1 MRNIDRYLRR
11 FYRLFNIKPI
21 QLDYP
26 DNMDEFYPEIT
37 DEMYIK
43 LLLLNIKSWRSD
55 YILVSTNKTNLKGEI
70 LSDCCFMI
78 DGLIKS
84 PEKNKII
91 KKVQK
96 ILKEGT

>member
-1 MRNIDRYLRR
+1 MSLNKVLER
-11 FYRLFNIKPI
+11 FYRMFKIPKVK
-21 QLDYP
+21 LDYP
-26 DNMDEFYPEIT
+26 NNFDEFYPEIT

-43 LLLLNIKSWRSD
+43 LLLLNVKFCRSD

-70 LSDCCFMI
+70 LSDCCYMI

-91 KKVQK
+91 KEVQK
-96 ILKEGT
+96 ILKEG

>member
-1 MRNIDRYLRR
+1 MSLNKILKR
-11 FYRLFNIKPI
+11 FYRMFEIPKVK
-21 QLDYP
+21 LDYP
-26 DNMDEFYPEIT
+26 DNFDEFYPEIT

-43 LLLLNIKSWRSD
+43 LLLLNVKFWRSD
-55 YILVSTNKTNLKGEI
+55 YTLVSTNKTNLKGEI
-70 LSDCCFMI
+70 LSDCCYMI

-96 ILKEGT
+96 ILKEG

>member
-1 MRNIDRYLRR
+1 MNLNKILER
-11 FYRLFNIKPI
+11 FYRMFEIPKVK
-21 QLDYP
+21 LDYP
-26 DNMDEFYPEIT
+26 NNFDEFYPEIT

-43 LLLLNIKSWRSD
+43 LLLLNVKSWRSD

-96 ILKEGT
+96 ILKEG